1 MKHFE
6 IDKDKNVCGI
16 GIGFLLNQL
25 YDQKYKHRFVIV
37 VLFCAIAFI
46 VFTKNKIGK

>member
-6 IDKDKNVCGI
+6 IDKDKNVYGI

-25 YDQKYKHRFVIV
+25 YDKKYKHRFQIV
-37 VLFCAIAFI
+37 VLCWAISFI
-46 VFTKNKIGK
+46 IFTKNKIGK

>member
-6 IDKDKNVCGI
+6 IDKDKNICGI

-25 YDQKYKHRFVIV
+25 YDQKYKHRFEIV
-37 VLFCAIAFI
+37 VLFWAISFI